1 MIANQLRLKKKVEDF
16 TLSIFY
22 FLFEDEEV
30 RDYQLFNIKMD
41 FMEIVE
47 RLGLEKGEEIWDQ
60 FCPMIPSIAKKVMLD
75 ADAINKND
83 PAAKSIEEVY
93 FAYPGLFAI
102 AIYRLSHE
110 LNKLGL
116 PLIPRIMSEY
126 AHSYTGTDIHPGAQI
141 GESFFIDHATG
152 TVIGETTTI
161 GNNVMIYQGVTL
173 GAFHIDK
180 ALSHTKRHPTIE
192 DNVIIYANATILGG
206 ETVVGAGSTIG
217 ANVWIT
223 ESVAPNSFVY
233 HKPETRIVN
242 KQNEG

>member
-22 FLFEDEEV
+22 FLFEDEDV

-47 RLGLEKGEEIWDQ
+47 RLGLENGEPIWEQ
-60 FCPMIPSIAKKVMLD
+60 FCPMIPSIAEKVMLD
-75 ADAINKND
+75 AEAINKND

-102 AIYRLSHE
+102 AIYRVSHE

-126 AHSYTGTDIHPGAQI
+126 AHSNTGTDIHPGAQI

-152 TVIGETTTI
+152 TVIGETTII

-192 DNVIIYANATILGG
+192 DNVVIYANATILGG
-206 ETVVGAGSTIG
+206 DTVVGKGSTIG

-223 ESVAPNSFVY
+223 ETVAPQSFVY

-242 KQNEG
+242 KKNEG

>member
-1 MIANQLRLKKKVEDF
+1 MIANHLRLKKKVEDF

-47 RLGLEKGEEIWDQ
+47 RLELEKGEEIWEQ
-60 FCPMIPSIAKKVMLD
+60 FCPLIPSITQKVMLD
-75 ADAINKND
+75 ADAINRND
-83 PAAKSIEEVY
+83 PAAKSIDEVY

-102 AIYRLSHE
+102 AIYRISHE

-126 AHSYTGTDIHPGAQI
+126 AHSSSGTDIHPGAQI

-152 TVIGETTTI
+152 TVIGETTII
-161 GNNVMIYQGVTL
+161 GDNVMIYQGVTL

-180 ALSHTKRHPTIE
+180 ALSQTKRHPTIE

-242 KQNEG
+242 KKNEG